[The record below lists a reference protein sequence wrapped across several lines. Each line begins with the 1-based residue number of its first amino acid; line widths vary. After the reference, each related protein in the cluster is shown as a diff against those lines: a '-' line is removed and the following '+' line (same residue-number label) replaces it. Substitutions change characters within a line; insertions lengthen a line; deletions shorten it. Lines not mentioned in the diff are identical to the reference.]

1 VNLQVRIISLIVSVL
16 FVAYVIR
23 LVRNRKLGETDSIMW
38 ILAGV
43 AIFIL
48 AVWVKPLILLTKLI
62 GAKLWAS
69 TLFFSGL
76 VFLTFVSLWI
86 TTRMSALSDEVRE
99 LAQKVTLLSDEGAPG
114 RPPVKSDGD
123 RQPLSKE
130 RPQK

>member
-1 VNLQVRIISLIVSVL
+1 MNLQVRIISLIVSVL

-23 LVRNRKLGETDSIMW
+23 LVRNRKLGETDSIVW

-76 VFLTFVSLWI
+76 VFLTFVTLWI
-86 TTRMSALSDEVRE
+86 TTRISALSDEVRE
-99 LAQKVTLLSDEGAPG
+99 LAQRVTLLSDGGPPG
-114 RPPVKSDGD
+114 KPRVMSGGD
-123 RQPLSKE
+123 RESLSKE
-130 RPQK
+130 

>member
-23 LVRNRKLGETDSIMW
+23 LVRNRKLGETDSIVW

-48 AVWVKPLILLTKLI
+48 AVWVKPLILLTRLI

-99 LAQKVTLLSDEGAPG
+99 LAQRVTLLSDGGAPG
-114 RPPVKSDGD
+114 EPRVRSGGEREAP
-123 RQPLSKE
+123 SKE
-130 RPQK
+130 RPKK

>member
-16 FVAYVIR
+16 FIAYVIR
-23 LVRNRKLGETDSIMW
+23 LVHTRKLRETDSIVW

-43 AIFIL
+43 AIFVL

-86 TTRMSALSDEVRE
+86 TTRISALSDDVRE
-99 LAQKVTLLSDEGAPG
+99 LAQRVTLLSAEGTPG
-114 RPPVKSDGD
+114 ESSGALDTSGPTPA
-123 RQPLSKE
+123 KE

>member
-23 LVRNRKLGETDSIMW
+23 LVRNRKLGETDSIVW

-69 TLFFSGL
+69 TLFFSGM
-76 VFLTFVSLWI
+76 VFLTFVTLWI

-99 LAQKVTLLSDEGAPG
+99 LAQRVTLLSDGGTPG
-114 RPPVKSDGD
+114 RPRVTSGGD
-123 RQPLSKE
+123 PESLSKE
-130 RPQK
+130 